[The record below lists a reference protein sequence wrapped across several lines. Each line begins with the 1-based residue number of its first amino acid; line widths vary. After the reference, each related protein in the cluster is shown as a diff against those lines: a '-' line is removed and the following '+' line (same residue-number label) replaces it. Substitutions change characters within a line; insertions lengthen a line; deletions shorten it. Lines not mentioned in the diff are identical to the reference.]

1 VKLAGVILNAKG
13 KVAASFQKQLDV
25 KPINTAER
33 DSSGVIYN
41 HRAPLTPGIYQ
52 VRVAAR
58 DERSGRVGSAM
69 QWVIIPDLSKRE
81 LTLSSLLIG
90 GQVLDNSKSAQVQL
104 SVDHHFS
111 RSDHLGY
118 WIFVYNAK
126 RDATGATKLV
136 AETEVLRDGKVVLT
150 NSRKLSNDSPDPERI
165 PYGADLTLKSLPPGT
180 YDLRVRIVDAVAG
193 TSATQTT
200 AFVLQ

>member
-1 VKLAGVILNAKG
+1 
-13 KVAASFQKQLDV
+13 
-25 KPINTAER
+25 
-33 DSSGVIYN
+33 
-41 HRAPLTPGIYQ
+41 
-52 VRVAAR
+52 
-58 DERSGRVGSAM
+58 
-69 QWVIIPDLSKRE
+69 
-81 LTLSSLLIG
+81 
-90 GQVLDNSKSAQVQL
+90 
-104 SVDHHFS
+104 
-111 RSDHLGY
+111 LGY